1 MWIIKY
7 ALAATVLLAF
17 MYFSFQNAAETT
29 TVRAM
34 NYQFESVRLILV
46 IYVAFAFG
54 VIFWFFV
61 SIFQYFKVTGEAS
74 DLKRKNR
81 QLVEE
86 IKALRNLPMEEVAPQ
101 DMAGNSGETEI

>member
-7 ALAATVLLAF
+7 ALAALVLLIF

-29 TVRAM
+29 NVRAL
-34 NYQFESVRLILV
+34 NYSFYSVRLILV

-61 SIFQYFKVTGEAS
+61 SIFQYFKVAAEAS
-74 DLKRKNR
+74 DLRRRNR
-81 QLVEE
+81 QLTEE
-86 IKALRNLPMEEVAPQ
+86 IKALRNLPIEEVAPQ
-101 DMAGNSGETEI
+101 DMAAEPSDSDA